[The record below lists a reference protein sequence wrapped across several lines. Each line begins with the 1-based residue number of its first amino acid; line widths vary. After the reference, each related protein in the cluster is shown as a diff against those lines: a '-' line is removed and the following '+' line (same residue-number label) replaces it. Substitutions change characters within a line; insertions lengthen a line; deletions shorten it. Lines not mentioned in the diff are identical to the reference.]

1 MEATNRGDYEAAFAL
16 YHPDVELITPP
27 QLIGLGEDSL
37 YRGREERTAFQR
49 KWTAEWGRFE
59 FEVQEII
66 DLGDCLVLIGRM
78 AGSGLSSGAA
88 FESEWANL
96 LTLSAGRVVRE
107 QYFPAHA
114 EALEAAGLSE

>member
-1 MEATNRGDYEAAFAL
+1 M
-16 YHPDVELITPP
+16 YHADVELITPP
-27 QLIGLGEDSL
+27 QLIGLGEDSV
-37 YRGREERTAFQR
+37 YHGREQRIAFQR
-49 KWTAEWGRFE
+49 KWTAEWGE
-59 FEVQEII
+59 FGFDPREII
-66 DLGDCLVLIGRM
+66 DLGDRVLLLGRM

-114 EALEAAGLSE
+114 EALEAAGLTE